1 MKIKERIFLSANS
14 FLSVEAFTETCN
26 DSSVTSVPLCFK
38 GFQQFVGSEQ
48 PFLALQVSEG
58 SNIRQSESE
67 SVLIF
72 IAD

>member
-38 GFQQFVGSEQ
+38 GFQ
-48 PFLALQVSEG
+48 
-58 SNIRQSESE
+58 
-67 SVLIF
+67 
-72 IAD
+72 